1 MGYSFINA
9 RIRGRKAKLLT
20 AADYE
25 TLLGTEDLDEM
36 TRRLAET
43 DYQPLFQEFAS
54 QLDTLDNKLNQTF
67 FHEIQALSIYLPRSS
82 AELIRLYLQKY
93 FFDGLK
99 TIIRAF
105 ETETPEE
112 EIQRLLI
119 GTEEDIKKFQ
129 ELLKADSLSLMI
141 EQLSDSNIQEV
152 LRENLELTES
162 FKSTVPLELT
172 IDRWFYPTLWKESH
186 RILKN
191 TDLDRAQQFIGS
203 LIDLMNIQ
211 ALLRIKRQFPALDEG
226 AIRNL
231 LVPINFRLHD
241 ILERSITAAS
251 PVEIFNYLLETPYRD
266 FARLARESFEETG
279 SLSELE
285 MRVNGHLHYL
295 AYKMLLGQPFNVGTF
310 LAYLLLK
317 NTEIQN
323 LRAIAVGIA
332 AGLGRDRIRRHV
344 LIP

>member
-25 TLLGTEDLDEM
+25 TLLGTEDLGEM

-43 DYQPLFQEFAS
+43 DYQSLFQEFAS

-67 FHEIQALSIYLPRSS
+67 FQEIQALSSYLPRSS
-82 AELIRLYLQKY
+82 AEFIRFYLQKY
-93 FFDGLK
+93 FYDGLK
-99 TIIRAF
+99 TIIRAIDV
-105 ETETPEE
+105 ETPKE

-119 GTEEDIKKFQ
+119 GTEEDLQEFQ
-129 ELLKADSLSLMI
+129 KLMKADSLSLMI
-141 EQLSDSNIQEV
+141 EQISDSNIREV
-152 LRENLELTES
+152 LRTNLELAES
-162 FKSTVPLELT
+162 SHSTVPLELA
-172 IDRWFYPTLWKESH
+172 IDRWFYPTLWKESQ
-186 RILKN
+186 RILTS
-191 TDLDRAQQFIGS
+191 TDLERAQQFIGS
-203 LIDLMNIQ
+203 LIDLINIQ
-211 ALLRIKRQFPALDEG
+211 ALLRIKRQFPAFDEG
-226 AIRNL
+226 TIRNL
-231 LVPINFRLHD
+231 LIPINFRLHD
-241 ILERSITAAS
+241 ILERSLTAAS

-285 MRVNGHLHYL
+285 MRVSGHLHYL

-310 LAYLLLK
+310 QAYLLLK

-332 AGLGRDRIRRHV
+332 AGLDRDRIRQHV